1 MDSTLQLRATVL
13 LLVSIGQYNRYNQ
26 QIFPT
31 LFASKIK
38 RLEFGLNRPDRGFVR
53 QNVASRFDSH
63 YPLASNVTLNYQQW
77 TKY

>member
-1 MDSTLQLRATVL
+1 MDSSLQMRATVL

-38 RLEFGLNRPDRGFVR
+38 RLEFDLNRPDRGFVR
-53 QNVASRFDSH
+53 QNVASRLDFH
-63 YPLASNVTLNYQQW
+63 FALASIVTLNYQ
-77 TKY
+77 